1 MVLKTKSINPITK
14 LTKTIK
20 KEQTIV
26 TQIEQQS
33 NKISYEVKTA
43 YKGNRS
49 DLILE
54 EMAVGVSEGQS
65 V

>member
-14 LTKTIK
+14 LTKTIQ

-33 NKISYEVKTA
+33 NEISYEVKTA
-43 YKGNRS
+43 YKGNIS